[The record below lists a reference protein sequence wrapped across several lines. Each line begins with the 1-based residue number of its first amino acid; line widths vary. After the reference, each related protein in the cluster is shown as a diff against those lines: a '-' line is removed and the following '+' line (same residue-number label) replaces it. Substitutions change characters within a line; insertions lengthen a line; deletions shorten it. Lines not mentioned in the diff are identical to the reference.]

1 MARGFTPIIG
11 LAVVVALALA
21 AVFGAMSLS
30 TNPAFAAPGQPADA
44 QLTERVDSPQ
54 ASTLTG
60 VVAYIGAPEE
70 YDISSSISGGMT
82 NFKSGTATSR
92 NPAVVAS
99 DGATVDDSVLGVFVS
114 VQGTSAGDTIIDLA
128 ITLQDDSIQRLRL
141 PVEVKA
147 ATTPMA
153 SEAGIA
159 NMDVT
164 MDSGVITLDLS
175 PYYTKGKGTPNIS
188 TIRRYTVSSSAA
200 TVIQVAPYLSGTIA
214 DAAWSTDATPV
225 NINTAT
231 TPVGSAN
238 NSKVALRVN
247 TSDAST
253 AAVGQFS
260 TITVKVQNGTTD
272 SPTDVDGENISFYVD
287 IVSGTVQLPTGTA
300 TVTPDSN
307 DPGENTRYKVVFTAG
322 KALTTGVD
330 NLEVELK
337 DFGVPSSVDAGSITV
352 SVKGDYDSD
361 GVLGGGDADTTSD
374 GRQAFDTTVTN
385 TAESVTV
392 DGEKLIIGLKVA
404 SDDFVNTIPE
414 KASVTVVLQQ
424 SAGIT
429 NPTEAKSYDE
439 VEVNGV
445 AAVAIPIN
453 LKLSLSEDEGGRND
467 TITVTGKGFK
477 DGTTMT
483 AYKMTNAGD
492 DFTLAQGL
500 CSAQVGSDD
509 VGKCSFDVTSPLF
522 KSGPNYINVKD
533 GRNQSVAASKTFTL
547 EPSIAVTPGQASIGD
562 SVQVQMYDFIGSTAV
577 QGVRIARQYLCSA
590 TSGVKLMT
598 ACGEGYTKWTPGS
611 STSAL
616 GEQSFNLVIPD
627 DAPQGVQELR
637 VETAGENDSTNIIIT
652 GPTITST
659 PATVLANQ
667 RVSLTGSGFTSS
679 SSIAGILFAG
689 DAIPDSKINGGLPV
703 TVDDGGNWSASVVMP
718 MTNSTVS
725 AGTHDLTVVDA
736 AGRGGKIEVTVPER
750 KVTITPG
757 TGRVGT
763 IAVVR
768 GENFPSKNDDGQA
781 FSISIEY
788 SASNGKTTS
797 TTVPDASGRFEQ
809 QITIPT
815 TANIPSTN
823 SVTVS
828 FTTTAGTKVPLL
840 VNHNVPEGAI
850 SLSATSGAPGTTVTI
865 SGEGFKSFVPVDEVM
880 VGSIEVT
887 PAPKPSTDSQGM
899 TTFDI
904 TIPGLDVGIQTIE
917 VDVGDTTASVGFTV
931 VESGVSAGDI
941 TPAAEAV
948 ENLGDN
954 FDVAWH
960 FNNDTKTWT
969 FYDGQE
975 GSDLDNFISGES
987 YLLQVASTTE
997 TILNGKTRNLT
1008 CVGGN
1013 CWNQIVW

>member
-30 TNPAFAAPGQPADA
+30 TNSAFAAPGQPADS
-44 QLTERVDSPQ
+44 QLTERAISPQ
-54 ASTLTG
+54 DATAEIASGEIVKVDITSAIEGGAGNFDSSGTVSSQVSG
-60 VVAYIGAPEE
+60 AASVSVGTVAYNI
-70 YDISSSISGGMT
+70 
-82 NFKSGTATSR
+82 KSDGTATVEVPLTGGDTAGTGRAYVTVPLRSPENGTDR
-92 NPAVVAS
+92 VQIDFTVIAATGVSAVGAIPA
-99 DGATVDDSVLGVFVS
+99 
-114 VQGTSAGDTIIDLA
+114 QKISAGDTDFELDVADYFQKGRGAANQVTISAYAASNPSAIAGRDIA
-128 ITLQDDSIQRLRL
+128 ITNPTGESTVFTID
-141 PVEVKA
+141 
-147 ATTPMA
+147 TT
-153 SEAGIA
+153 
-159 NMDVT
+159 
-164 MDSGVITLDLS
+164 
-175 PYYTKGKGTPNIS
+175 
-188 TIRRYTVSSSAA
+188 
-200 TVIQVAPYLSGTIA
+200 
-214 DAAWSTDATPV
+214 
-225 NINTAT
+225 
-231 TPVGSAN
+231 
-238 NSKVALRVN
+238 
-247 TSDAST
+247 
-253 AAVGQFS
+253 
-260 TITVKVQNGTTD
+260 NGTTD
-272 SPTDVDGENISFYVD
+272 PADDAKANDSFFVTITATDGGGNATQGVFLD
-287 IVSGTVQLPTGTA
+287 IVTSTTA
-300 TVTPDSN
+300 VGDKPMVTLAGS
-307 DPGENTRYKVVFTAG
+307 DPGENTKYTVSFKDAKNDF
-322 KALTTGVD
+322 TTGVD
-330 NLEVELK
+330 EITVEFK
-337 DFGVPSSVDAGSITV
+337 DFSVPSTVDASSVTI
-352 SVKGDYDSD
+352 SVKGMYLAD
-361 GVLGGGDADTTSD
+361 GGSCTSGEGCSERTFTNDA
-374 GRQAFDTTVTN
+374 A
-385 TAESVTV
+385 SVAV
-392 DGEKLIIGLKVA
+392 DGEKLIMDLKVK
-404 SDDFVNTIPE
+404 SDDFVDVIKKGTVITI
-414 KASVTVVLQQ
+414 VVGQ
-424 SAGIT
+424 SAGIS

-453 LKLSLSEDEGGRND
+453 LKLSLSEDEGGRGD

-509 VGKCSFDVTSPLF
+509 VGKCEFDVTSPLF

-533 GRNQSVAASKTFTL
+533 GRNQSVETSKTFTL

-562 SVQVQMYDFIGSTAV
+562 SVQVQMYDFISGSSV
-577 QGVRIARQYLCSA
+577 QGVRIARQYLCMQTGKPIS
-590 TSGVKLMT
+590 LMT
-598 ACGEGYTKWTPGS
+598 SCGEGYSQWTPGS
-611 STSAL
+611 SVSLL
-616 GEQSFNLVIPD
+616 GEQSFNVPIPD
-627 DAPQGVQELR
+627 DAPQGSQELR
-637 VETAGENDSTNIIIT
+637 VETASENDSTNVIIT

-659 PATVLANQ
+659 PTTVLANQ

-689 DAIPDSKINGGLPV
+689 DAIPAGKINGGLPV
-703 TVDDGGNWSASVVMP
+703 TVDDGGNWSASVVLP

-725 AGTHDLTVVDA
+725 AGTHDLTVVDD

-788 SASNGKTTS
+788 SASNGQTTS

-850 SLSATSGAPGTTVTI
+850 SLSATSGAPGTVVTV
-865 SGEGFKSFVPVDEVM
+865 SGEGFKSYVPVDEVM

-899 TTFDI
+899 TSFDI

-931 VESGVSAGDI
+931 TESGVTAGDI
-941 TPAAEAV
+941 TPSAEAV
-948 ENLGDN
+948 ENLGDS
-954 FDVAWH
+954 FVVAWH
-960 FNNDTKTWT
+960 FNNDTKSWS
-969 FYDGQE
+969 FYDGME

-987 YLLQVASTTE
+987 YLFQVASTTE
-997 TILNGKTRNLT
+997 TILNGKTRSLT

>member
-30 TNPAFAAPGQPADA
+30 TNPAFAAPGQPADS
-44 QLTERVDSPQ
+44 QLTERTFSPQADATQTVHVGETVEVDITSVITGGGANYDGAGTIVVNPANRVTSVSVVLGFESVKVKMTGGSSTGTGRVIVPVELKDSETDQRIRIDVTVAQHTSVSATGTIPDQTVAEGGSIKLDVSDYFTMGKGAPGHIDISGYTASDPATIGGRDITITNPAAAVDSP
-54 ASTLTG
+54 G
-60 VVAYIGAPEE
+60 
-70 YDISSSISGGMT
+70 
-82 NFKSGTATSR
+82 
-92 NPAVVAS
+92 
-99 DGATVDDSVLGVFVS
+99 DD
-114 VQGTSAGDTIIDLA
+114 TY
-128 ITLQDDSIQRLRL
+128 
-141 PVEVKA
+141 VKA
-147 ATTPMA
+147 K
-153 SEAGIA
+153 SEFTISALGA
-159 NMDVT
+159 NNDST
-164 MDSGVITLDLS
+164 DDDADSGD
-175 PYYTKGKGTPNIS
+175 
-188 TIRRYTVSSSAA
+188 
-200 TVIQVAPYLSGTIA
+200 
-214 DAAWSTDATPV
+214 
-225 NINTAT
+225 
-231 TPVGSAN
+231 
-238 NSKVALRVN
+238 
-247 TSDAST
+247 
-253 AAVGQFS
+253 
-260 TITVKVQNGTTD
+260 
-272 SPTDVDGENISFYVD
+272 SFYVTITATQFGDGPDDGTAADTATQSFFVDVGPSGSAAGD
-287 IVSGTVQLPTGTA
+287 IPTVDPTG
-300 TVTPDSN
+300 S
-307 DPGENTRYKVVFTAG
+307 DPGENTKYTVTF
-322 KALTTGVD
+322 KAPKDFTTGVD
-330 NLEVELK
+330 EVTVEFT
-337 DFGVPSSVDAGSITV
+337 DFSVPASVSASAVTV
-352 SVKGDYDSD
+352 SVTGLYSVTNE
-361 GVLGGGDADTTSD
+361 GQSCSPQAADTCEEAT
-374 GRQAFDTTVTN
+374 FTN
-385 TAESVTV
+385 SADEVAV
-392 DGEKLIIGLKVA
+392 DGEKLIIDLKVR
-404 SDDFVNTIPE
+404 SDDFVDKI
-414 KASVTVVLQQ
+414 KKDDTVKVVVSQ
-424 SAGIT
+424 SAGIS
-429 NPTEAKSYDE
+429 NPTEAKSYGE
-439 VEVNGV
+439 VEVNGEL
-445 AAVAIPIN
+445 AKAIPIN

-483 AYKMTNAGD
+483 AYKMTNAGN

-533 GRNQSVAASKTFTL
+533 GRNQSVMTSKTFTL
-547 EPSIAVTPGQASIGD
+547 EPSIAITPGQASIGD
-562 SVQVQMYDFIGSTAV
+562 SVQVQMYDFKGSTAV

-590 TSGVKLMT
+590 GGGVKLMT
-598 ACGEGYTKWTPGS
+598 ACGDGYTKWSPGS
-611 STSAL
+611 STSSL

-627 DAPQGVQELR
+627 DAPQGVQELM
-637 VETAGENDSTNIIIT
+637 VETADESDSANIVIT

-659 PATVLANQ
+659 PTTVLANQ

-689 DAIPDSKINGGLPV
+689 DAIPEGKINGGLPV
-703 TVDDGGNWSASVVMP
+703 TVDDGGNWSASVVLP

-725 AGTHDLTVVDA
+725 AGTHDLTVVDS

-750 KVTITPG
+750 KVTITPN

-788 SASNGKTTS
+788 SASNGKTTA

-828 FTTTAGTKVPLL
+828 FTTAAGTKVPLL
-840 VNHNVPEGAI
+840 VSHNVPEGAI
-850 SLSATSGAPGTTVTI
+850 SLSATSGAPGTSVTI
-865 SGEGFKSFVPVDEVM
+865 SGEGFKSYVPVDEVK

-899 TTFDI
+899 MSFDI

-941 TPAAEAV
+941 TPSAEAV

-954 FDVAWH
+954 FVVAWH
-960 FNNDTKTWT
+960 FNNDSKTWT
-969 FYDGQE
+969 FYDGME
-975 GSDLDNFISGES
+975 GSDLASFITGES
-987 YLLQVASTTE
+987 YLLQVAATTE